1 MSLNT
6 KSIIRDEI
14 HRQLFSTPNAA
25 PVEGS
30 QAHLDAESLT
40 KGQNILSALAQ
51 NLHDLSLMESK
62 LNFMV
67 REVRSSLRSK

>member
-6 KSIIRDEI
+6 KSVIREEI
-14 HRQLFSTPNAA
+14 QRQLFSSPNAL
-25 PVEGS
+25 PTEGAYT
-30 QAHLDAESLT
+30 QLDHESLS

-51 NLHDLSLMESK
+51 NLQELSLMESK

-67 REVRSSLRSK
+67 REVSSSLRSK